1 MPSAVMTVRFPNGE
15 TQFRTTSD
23 PLKPGHVMKSRGE
36 RWIVSTV
43 VKAKDG
49 SSVVTTG
56 GAPFGHATNSE
67 CMSLLLRRWR
77 QWVSPAARRGR
88 RATKGE

>member
-1 MPSAVMTVRFPNGE
+1 
-15 TQFRTTSD
+15 
-23 PLKPGHVMKSRGE
+23 MKSRGE

-88 RATKGE
+88 RATKGEYAVWVEAQREWHRRGAADVQQKQ